1 MEQKI
6 IDLLNEIP
14 DSVNYTDIAED
25 LDAEDISVSRIEQLR
40 ELLTNS
46 DDYIVFQA
54 AKLLTFWGDDYG
66 FNALTAL
73 FENNKL
79 NGFIDHRLNGY
90 DDTLQHVLRAFIRYW
105 ADKSDHGLGTL
116 TRKKLFPYIVK
127 IIELANTQP
136 FGIDSLFGLII
147 DEDFKEYIPFLKE
160 HLISIIDHPE
170 IHGWKI
176 HDVIELFLKIE
187 PDFVY
192 KLLDEKGKTLKDFNF
207 EE

>member
-6 IDLLNEIP
+6 IDLLCEIP
-14 DSVNYTDIAED
+14 DSVNYTDVAED
-25 LDAEDISVSRIEQLR
+25 LDSEDIPESRIEQVR

-66 FNALTAL
+66 FKALTEL

-79 NGFIDHRLNGY
+79 SHWVDHRIYGY
-90 DDTLQHVLRAFIRYW
+90 DDTLQHVLRAFIHYW
-105 ADKSDHGLGTL
+105 ADKYDHGLGNST
-116 TRKKLFPYIVK
+116 KEKLFPYIVK
-127 IIELANTQP
+127 IITAANTQP
-136 FGIDSLFGLII
+136 FAIDSLFRLILE
-147 DEDFKEYIPFLKE
+147 EDFKEYIPFLKK
-160 HLISIIDHPE
+160 HLIAIIEYPE

-176 HDVIELFLKIE
+176 HDVIELLLKID

-192 KLLDEKGKTLKDFNF
+192 TLLEKKGKTLKDFDF
-207 EE
+207 

>member
-1 MEQKI
+1 M
-6 IDLLNEIP
+6 
-14 DSVNYTDIAED
+14 
-25 LDAEDISVSRIEQLR
+25 
-40 ELLTNS
+40 
-46 DDYIVFQA
+46 
-54 AKLLTFWGDDYG
+54 
-66 FNALTAL
+66 
-73 FENNKL
+73 
-79 NGFIDHRLNGY
+79 
-90 DDTLQHVLRAFIRYW
+90 QHVLRAFIRYW

-207 EE
+207 